1 MLAGLHLKHVES
13 RPKTLS
19 AHPWVSGEC
28 RREYIIPC
36 GFNSRLSVDVGR
48 EKVGWEESRQE
59 LSPVRLLGGRMLAG
73 TTYPVTINVSVVSLS
88 AFEKDWAG
96 ECRREYMACANKR

>member
-1 MLAGLHLKHVES
+1 MFDDAHTTSCAHTERRAGRMLAGLHLKHVES

-73 TTYPVTINVSVVSLS
+73 TTYPVTINVSVVSMS
-88 AFEKDWAG
+88 AL
-96 ECRREYMACANKR
+96 

>member
-1 MLAGLHLKHVES
+1 MLAGLHLKHVAS

-28 RREYIIPC
+28 RRDYIIPC
-36 GFNSRLSVDVGR
+36 GFNSRVWVDVGR
-48 EKVGWEESRQE
+48 EKFGWEESRQE
-59 LSPVRLLGGRMLAG
+59 LSSVRLLGGRMLAG

-88 AFEKDWAG
+88 AL
-96 ECRREYMACANKR
+96 